1 MCGEDFPPFLGGY
14 CLKTRRQYK
23 SALLKWPLLGVC
35 WYWVIFRKVLALLYC
50 FVSSQVARLFQES
63 LNGCGGGRGFQWVLL
78 EQLEAVASRQRDS
91 SRGCGLRRG
100 RTSGLDQRTFLL
112 EKQEKVSEVFMRIVL
127 HWNCLTR
134 RVKMKEEQ
142 HTAITINYL
151 L

>member
-1 MCGEDFPPFLGGY
+1 M
-14 CLKTRRQYK
+14 
-23 SALLKWPLLGVC
+23 
-35 WYWVIFRKVLALLYC
+35 
-50 FVSSQVARLFQES
+50 SSQVARVFQES

-100 RTSGLDQRTFLL
+100 RTSSLDHRKFLL
-112 EKQEKVSEVFMRIVL
+112 EKRDKVSEVFMRTVL
-127 HWNCLTR
+127 HWNSLTQ

-142 HTAITINYL
+142 QTAITINYL

>member
-1 MCGEDFPPFLGGY
+1 MG
-14 CLKTRRQYK
+14 
-23 SALLKWPLLGVC
+23 
-35 WYWVIFRKVLALLYC
+35 
-50 FVSSQVARLFQES
+50 
-63 LNGCGGGRGFQWVLL
+63 
-78 EQLEAVASRQRDS
+78 S